1 MLNHQKLA
9 MVIGPFMIN
18 RHGIRVILFSDKHSF
33 GFCGIPY
40 WPQFMAGFPWNVF
53 PNWDDRRIPLT
64 TCSKRFL
71 ITTVIRHQWVT
82 RINKILLLTMSYP
95 ACKPL
100 KTRRMISKDV
110 RTILISHQMSPV
122 LASLMM
128 ESYLL
133 VGIILTV
140 SPYLYVSHN
149 NPIQLYGHKYV
160 FNPSPIFGSW
170 GRGLT
175 WIGHK
180 DWLNYSN

>member
-1 MLNHQKLA
+1 MYKIMCFFFLMLNHQKLA

-82 RINKILLLTMSYP
+82 RI
-95 ACKPL
+95 
-100 KTRRMISKDV
+100 
-110 RTILISHQMSPV
+110 
-122 LASLMM
+122 MM

-140 SPYLYVSHN
+140 SPYLNVSHN